1 MISELFFA
9 RERGGFWHELL
20 PMEEKFVRELNMLGT
35 KQFARR
41 ARGLVPRSDR
51 DFVNEL
57 AFRIFEATSGQKNIL
72 AIRSLDRAKLRIV
85 LDETY
90 AYIER
95 LRSNSKRASEP
106 LSVTPDHVTEA
117 QLIAQ
122 RLRKC
127 FQTEIFFGSMT
138 FHPEFR
144 GCGIVDEAAG
154 DIYTDGTLFEIKA
167 GDRSF
172 RATDVRQLLTY
183 SAINH
188 ASEQYSIVRLGLV
201 NPRHGTRAIFALED
215 CCLQMAG
222 ESAPDVLAAIVHE
235 LSRVEVSV

>member
-20 PMEEKFVRELNMLGT
+20 PMEEKFVRELNMFGT
-35 KQFARR
+35 KQFTRR
-41 ARGLVPRSDR
+41 ARALVSRFDR

-57 AFRIFEATSGQKNIL
+57 AFRIFQATASKRNVL
-72 AIRSLDRAKLRIV
+72 AIRSLERTKLRIV
-85 LDETY
+85 VDETY
-90 AYIER
+90 AYIQR
-95 LRSNSKRASEP
+95 FRSNSKRPSEP
-106 LSVTPDHVTEA
+106 LSITPKHVTEA

-127 FQTEIFFGSMT
+127 FQTEMFLGSIV
-138 FHPEFR
+138 FNPEFR
-144 GCGIVDEAAG
+144 GCGIVDEATG
-154 DIYTDGTLFEIKA
+154 DIYTDGTLFEVKA

-183 SAINH
+183 SALNH

-201 NPRHGTRAIFALED
+201 NPRYGTQAIFKLED